1 MYRHI
6 ELDFDDRE
14 FRDRFR
20 FSIENLQFITLNL
33 IEPQLCRPTL
43 RSRAIPVDIHI
54 KLALRYLA
62 SGSPM
67 GIIGDT
73 MGYHISNVSRAIRDV
88 YTALCDIAGQYITWT
103 SKDVQMNRIKT
114 GFYDI
119 VHFPGVVGAIDCT
132 PVRIQ
137 APPLSYEYAFVN
149 RNGYYSKNVHGVCDH
164 TGNL

>member
-43 RSRAIPVDIHI
+43 RSHAIPVDIQI

-67 GIIGDT
+67 RVIGDT
-73 MGYHISNVSRAIRDV
+73 MGYHISNVSRAVRNV
-88 YTALCDIAGQYITWT
+88 CNVLCDIAGQYITWP

-119 VHFPGVVGAIDCT
+119 VHFPGVVGAINCMY
-132 PVRIQ
+132 VRIQ
-137 APPLSYEYAFVN
+137 SPPLNYEYAFVN
-149 RNGYYSKNVHGVCDH
+149 MKGYYSKNVQGVCDH